1 MGELTIGG
9 KQAKGAIHWLIGNPD
24 SILQSLKLC
33 ASLPMACTKYSLSQI
48 SNFKFNESA
57 YVMSA
62 RWMRE
67 RPERMFSGR
76 GERLE
81 SSCEGGERHIQM
93 LSWPL
98 EDLTV
103 TVDRE

>member
-1 MGELTIGG
+1 
-9 KQAKGAIHWLIGNPD
+9 
-24 SILQSLKLC
+24 
-33 ASLPMACTKYSLSQI
+33 
-48 SNFKFNESA
+48 
-57 YVMSA
+57 MSA